1 MNGLRTA
8 LPGIMLALSLAFA
21 APAGAA
27 PRGCDLEPADD
38 PQLQRALRDV
48 VARQGLADAASRGDL
63 ALSLLVLTDPDHPR
77 LAQINGDEMIYAAS
91 LPKIAILLGAAVA
104 IDDGRLRPDAD
115 LNQDLHDMIRVS
127 CNTCANRVLE
137 RVGRDRVLDVLRS
150 PEYALYDE
158 AHGGGLWLGK
168 PYGSEPAWERDPLHG
183 LSHGATTF
191 QAARFYC
198 ALQQGTLVSP
208 EQTRLMMATLSR
220 PGIRHKFVRG
230 LRRHNEIEMYRKS
243 GTWQTYHADSA
254 LVRSDETVY
263 VIVGLAHNP
272 KGGDWLEHLAEPL
285 HQLALAAK

>member
-1 MNGLRTA
+1 MNSSRSA
-8 LPGIMLALSLAFA
+8 LPGIMLALSLAFT
-21 APAGAA
+21 APVGAA
-27 PRGCDLEPADD
+27 QHGCDLEHADD
-38 PQLQRALRDV
+38 PQLQRALHGV
-48 VARQGLADAASRGDL
+48 VARQGLAGAAKRGDL
-63 ALSLLVLTDPDHPR
+63 ALSLLVLTEPDHPR

-104 IDDGRLRPDAD
+104 IDDGRLTPDIA
-115 LNQDLHDMIRVS
+115 LNRDLHDMIRVS
-127 CNTCANRVLE
+127 CNACANRVLE
-137 RVGRDRVLDVLRS
+137 RVGYNEVLDVLRS

-168 PYGSEPAWERDPLHG
+168 PYGAQPAWERDPLHG

-208 EQTRLMMATLSR
+208 KQTRLMMATLSH
-220 PGIRHKFVRG
+220 PAIQHKFVRG
-230 LRRHNEIEMYRKS
+230 LRNHNDIEIYRKS

-254 LVRSDETVY
+254 LVRSDKAVY

-285 HQLALAAK
+285 HQLALAAR